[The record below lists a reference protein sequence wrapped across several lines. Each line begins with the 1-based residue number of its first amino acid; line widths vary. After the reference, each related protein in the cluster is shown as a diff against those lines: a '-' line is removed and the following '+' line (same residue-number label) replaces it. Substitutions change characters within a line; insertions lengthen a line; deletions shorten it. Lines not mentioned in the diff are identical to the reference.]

1 MTKDNGWVLKT
12 YRNDITGEV
21 RKTWRKSTHTAAGHK
36 VLYEVYELA
45 GRFYWSANILVKN
58 RPDLSRLA
66 YGTYAATPHSLSF
79 AKMRATRL
87 GKAAL
92 KAAQT
97 PRHLTR
103 AA

>member
-1 MTKDNGWVLKT
+1 MMWTKTTHANQWTGDT
-12 YRNDITGEV
+12 QDI
-21 RKTWRKSTHTAAGHK
+21 WRASTHTAAGH
-36 VLYEVYELA
+36 VVHYQVYENG
-45 GRFYWSANILVKN
+45 GRYYWSANILIKH
-58 RPDLSRLA
+58 RPDLSALA
-66 YGTYAATPHSLSF
+66 YGTYAVTPYSLSF

>member
-1 MTKDNGWVLKT
+1 MSEWIATAHTNEW
-12 YRNDITGEV
+12 TGETKTFW
-21 RKTWRKSTHTAAGHK
+21 RKTTRTAGGH
-36 VLYEVYELA
+36 VVFYQVDELD
-45 GRFYWSANILVKN
+45 GRYYWSANIMIKH
-58 RPDLSRLA
+58 RPDLSALA
-66 YGTYAATPHSLSF
+66 YGTYAVTPYSLSF
-79 AKMRATRL
+79 AKMRATRI

>member
-1 MTKDNGWVLKT
+1 MWTKTTHANQWTGDT
-12 YRNDITGEV
+12 QDI
-21 RKTWRKSTHTAAGHK
+21 WRATTRTAGGH
-36 VLYEVYELA
+36 VVHYQVYENG
-45 GRFYWSANILVKN
+45 GRYYWSANIMIMN
-58 RPDLSRLA
+58 RPDLSTLA
-66 YGTYAATPHSLSF
+66 YGTYAVTPYSLSF

-97 PRHLTR
+97 PRRLTR

>member
-1 MTKDNGWVLKT
+1 MSEWTEKT
-12 YRNDITGEV
+12 YVNEFTGAV
-21 RKTWRKSTHTAAGHK
+21 RKTWRKSTDTAAGHK
-36 VLYEVYELA
+36 VLYEVYELD
-45 GRFYWSANILVKN
+45 GRYYWSANIMIKH

-66 YGTYAATPHSLSF
+66 WGTYAVTPQSLSF

-87 GKAAL
+87 GKAAI